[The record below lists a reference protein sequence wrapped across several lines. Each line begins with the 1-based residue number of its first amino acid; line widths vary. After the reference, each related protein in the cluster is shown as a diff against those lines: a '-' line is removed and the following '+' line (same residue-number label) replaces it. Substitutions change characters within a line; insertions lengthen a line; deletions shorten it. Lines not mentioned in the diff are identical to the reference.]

1 LRRAPEDVEQVLPRA
16 CPIVGSFGAKDRW
29 PGMRT
34 APDRIETALTAGNID
49 RDVKRYPHAGHGFMN
64 DRKPAELSISD
75 KVIAKLV
82 GARYDEPA
90 SSDART
96 RITAFFRKHLNWT
109 A

>member
-1 LRRAPEDVEQVLPRA
+1 
-16 CPIVGSFGAKDRW
+16 
-29 PGMRT
+29 
-34 APDRIETALTAGNID
+34 
-49 RDVKRYPHAGHGFMN
+49 MN

-75 KVIAKLV
+75 RVIAKLV

-96 RITAFFRKHLNWT
+96 RITAFFRKHLNGT